1 MQQLLII
8 VFVLVFWAISAWV
21 KQAGDARRREQGR
34 EPGAP
39 PPPPASGLDEIRRF
53 LREIS
58 EPPRPGAPPTPPP
71 TARPRPPSAPG
82 RAPGRPPTR
91 RPVAEVPPLQRPP
104 GRLVPSRPPAARPPV
119 AVAAP
124 VAKPRVRRRV
134 ATVSEEGVRERMR
147 VEEVPREVER
157 LAQRAERLVSLRPT
171 KLVSVA
177 PTIQAEAYEGVQRS
191 RRRGLT
197 ELSARVEHPLARA
210 ILYYEIVGP
219 PLALRRPERT
229 FADYG

>member
-1 MQQLLII
+1 MGQLLLV

-21 KQAGDARRREQGR
+21 KHSAEARQREQPR

-39 PPPPASGLDEIRRF
+39 PPPPSSGLDEIRRF

-71 TARPRPPSAPG
+71 TTRPRPPS
-82 RAPGRPPTR
+82 APGRPPTR
-91 RPVAEVPPLQRPP
+91 RPVAEVPPVPRPP
-104 GRLVPSRPPAARPPV
+104 RRLVPSQPPAARPAV

-124 VAKPRVRRRV
+124 AAKPPVRRRIG
-134 ATVSEEGVRERMR
+134 TLSEARVRERMR

-157 LAQRAERLVSLRPT
+157 LAQRAERLVSLRPS
-171 KLVSVA
+171 KLVSLA
-177 PTIQAEAYEGVQRS
+177 PAIKAEAYEGLQRS

-197 ELSARVEHPLARA
+197 ELWGRVEHPLARA

-219 PLALRRPERT
+219 PLAIRRPGRT
-229 FADYG
+229 LVDYG